1 MNCIE
6 IINTDFELLG
16 IITNFESLI
25 CVWNYYECGTF
36 ELTINKNKANTNKL
50 KKDNMLIVNKRD
62 DKILLIDKVVI
73 STEKNSKTMKVTGTC
88 IKGVTKRRIVATNG
102 YDRVSEDYAENIQKH
117 YLKNHLVESY
127 YDNIR
132 TTERDISWV
141 KIAPTQNRGIK
152 TVWQARLTN
161 LHDELKHIS
170 EDTGLGWY
178 GYLNRNEK
186 CIYFDSL
193 KGTDRTINQIENPNT
208 HEYLKGFTHE
218 QLQKYT
224 HEQLQGTIKHPYII
238 FSEKKKNLLEGKTTD
253 DNSNYKN
260 VGYVAGKGENE
271 DRLITVIGTAK
282 GFDRREVLID
292 LNNIEDID
300 ELNTEGQKKL
310 DTYKI
315 IQSIEGKVYQIPNME
330 WEKDFFLGDLV
341 TLESDGIYEDKR
353 IIQAKEI
360 YEILYTDETGKFK
373 ELWNEKDINILF
385 GQKVNPFI
393 TNVLLLLGYE
403 YHKEN
408 IKKYK
413 FDDEQIQIQ
422 KQRVRECLLNDIVN
436 KHYDGIRISQMLWG
450 TYFINGLLLENGRL
464 QFEPTNNSKIKIH
477 IPEGKKLIIDD
488 VKESLKNSKILLKKY
503 YNIENPKYICESWLL
518 SKEISIMLDEKSNI
532 KKFQELFEIQSS
544 KNGIND
550 VLNFVFNLKKC
561 DNYHQLPETTRL
573 QKSIKEFLINNGTIY
588 EGYGELKE

>member
-6 IINTDFELLG
+6 IINTNFELLG

-88 IKGVTKRRIVATNG
+88 IKGVTKRRIIATNG

-132 TTERDISWV
+132 TTERDIPWV

-193 KGTDRTINQIENPNT
+193 KGTDRTVNQIENPYI
-208 HEYLKGFTHE
+208 HEFLKGFTQE
-218 QLQKYT
+218 QLQEYT
-224 HEQLQGTIKHPYII
+224 HEQLQGTIKHPYVI
-238 FSEKKKNLLEGKTTD
+238 FSEKKKNLLEGTTTD

-271 DRLITVIGTAK
+271 DRLITVLGTAK

-300 ELNTEGQKKL
+300 ELNSEGQKKL

-353 IIQAKEI
+353 IIQAKEV
-360 YEILYTDETGKFK
+360 YERNNKTV
-373 ELWNEKDINILF
+373 ELGFGDKIPSLGEEIKRIITRPIN
-385 GQKVNPFI
+385 
-393 TNVLLLLGYE
+393 
-403 YHKEN
+403 
-408 IKKYK
+408 
-413 FDDEQIQIQ
+413 
-422 KQRVRECLLNDIVN
+422 
-436 KHYDGIRISQMLWG
+436 
-450 TYFINGLLLENGRL
+450 
-464 QFEPTNNSKIKIH
+464 
-477 IPEGKKLIIDD
+477 
-488 VKESLKNSKILLKKY
+488 
-503 YNIENPKYICESWLL
+503 
-518 SKEISIMLDEKSNI
+518 
-532 KKFQELFEIQSS
+532 
-544 KNGIND
+544 
-550 VLNFVFNLKKC
+550 
-561 DNYHQLPETTRL
+561 
-573 QKSIKEFLINNGTIY
+573 
-588 EGYGELKE
+588 

>member
-6 IINTDFELLG
+6 IINTNFELLG
-16 IITNFESLI
+16 IITNYESLI
-25 CVWNYYECGTF
+25 CIWNYYECGTF

-62 DKILLIDKVVI
+62 DKMLLIDKVVT
-73 STEKNSKTMKVTGTC
+73 STNKNSKTMKVSGTC
-88 IKGVTKRRIVATNG
+88 IKGITKRRIVATNG

-117 YLKNHLVESY
+117 YLKKHLVESY
-127 YDNIR
+127 YDTIR
-132 TTERDISWV
+132 TPERDISWI

-178 GYLNRNEK
+178 GYLSRTGK

-193 KGTDRTINQIENPNT
+193 KGTDRTINQVESPNT
-208 HEYLKGFTHE
+208 HSFLKDFTHK
-218 QLQKYT
+218 QLQAYT

-271 DRLITVIGTAK
+271 DRLITVLGTAT

-292 LNNIEDID
+292 LNNIEDPD
-300 ELNTEGQKKL
+300 ELNSEGQKKL

-360 YEILYTDETGKFK
+360 YERNNKTV
-373 ELWNEKDINILF
+373 ELGFGDKVPSLGEEIKRIITRPIN
-385 GQKVNPFI
+385 
-393 TNVLLLLGYE
+393 
-403 YHKEN
+403 
-408 IKKYK
+408 
-413 FDDEQIQIQ
+413 
-422 KQRVRECLLNDIVN
+422 
-436 KHYDGIRISQMLWG
+436 
-450 TYFINGLLLENGRL
+450 
-464 QFEPTNNSKIKIH
+464 
-477 IPEGKKLIIDD
+477 
-488 VKESLKNSKILLKKY
+488 
-503 YNIENPKYICESWLL
+503 
-518 SKEISIMLDEKSNI
+518 
-532 KKFQELFEIQSS
+532 
-544 KNGIND
+544 
-550 VLNFVFNLKKC
+550 
-561 DNYHQLPETTRL
+561 
-573 QKSIKEFLINNGTIY
+573 
-588 EGYGELKE
+588 

>member
-6 IINTDFELLG
+6 IINTKFELLG

-25 CVWNYYECGTF
+25 CIWNYYECGTF
-36 ELTINKNKANTNKL
+36 ELTINKNKINTDKL

-62 DKILLIDKVVI
+62 DKILLIDKVVV

-102 YDRVSEDYAENIQKH
+102 YDRISENYAENVQKH
-117 YLKNHLVESY
+117 YLKKHLVESY

-132 TTERDISWV
+132 TPERDISWI

-178 GYLNRNEK
+178 GYLNRKEK

-193 KGTDRTINQIENPNT
+193 EGTDRTVNQIENPMV
-208 HEYLKGFTHE
+208 HEYLKGFTQE

-224 HEQLQGTIKHPYII
+224 HKQLEGTIKHPYII

-271 DRLITVIGTAK
+271 DRLITVLGTAK

-300 ELNTEGQKKL
+300 ELKTEGQKKL
-310 DTYKI
+310 DTYKT

-341 TLESDGIYEDKR
+341 TLESNGLYEDKR

-360 YEILYTDETGKFK
+360 YERNNKTV
-373 ELWNEKDINILF
+373 ELGFGDKVPTLGEEIKRIVTRPIN
-385 GQKVNPFI
+385 
-393 TNVLLLLGYE
+393 
-403 YHKEN
+403 
-408 IKKYK
+408 
-413 FDDEQIQIQ
+413 
-422 KQRVRECLLNDIVN
+422 
-436 KHYDGIRISQMLWG
+436 
-450 TYFINGLLLENGRL
+450 
-464 QFEPTNNSKIKIH
+464 
-477 IPEGKKLIIDD
+477 
-488 VKESLKNSKILLKKY
+488 
-503 YNIENPKYICESWLL
+503 
-518 SKEISIMLDEKSNI
+518 
-532 KKFQELFEIQSS
+532 
-544 KNGIND
+544 
-550 VLNFVFNLKKC
+550 
-561 DNYHQLPETTRL
+561 
-573 QKSIKEFLINNGTIY
+573 
-588 EGYGELKE
+588 

>member
-6 IINTDFELLG
+6 IINTNFELLG

-88 IKGVTKRRIVATNG
+88 IKGVTKRRIIATNG

-132 TTERDISWV
+132 TTERDIPWV

-170 EDTGLGWY
+170 EDTGLGWN
-178 GYLNRNEK
+178 GYLSRTEK

-193 KGTDRTINQIENPNT
+193 KGTDRTINQIENPYI
-208 HEYLKGFTHE
+208 HEFLKGFTQE
-218 QLQKYT
+218 QLQDYT

-271 DRLITVIGTAK
+271 DRLITVLGSAT

-315 IQSIEGKVYQIPNME
+315 IQSIEGKIYQIPNME

-360 YEILYTDETGKFK
+360 YERNNKTV
-373 ELWNEKDINILF
+373 ELGFGDKIPSLGEEIKRIITRPIN
-385 GQKVNPFI
+385 
-393 TNVLLLLGYE
+393 
-403 YHKEN
+403 
-408 IKKYK
+408 
-413 FDDEQIQIQ
+413 
-422 KQRVRECLLNDIVN
+422 
-436 KHYDGIRISQMLWG
+436 
-450 TYFINGLLLENGRL
+450 
-464 QFEPTNNSKIKIH
+464 
-477 IPEGKKLIIDD
+477 
-488 VKESLKNSKILLKKY
+488 
-503 YNIENPKYICESWLL
+503 
-518 SKEISIMLDEKSNI
+518 
-532 KKFQELFEIQSS
+532 
-544 KNGIND
+544 
-550 VLNFVFNLKKC
+550 
-561 DNYHQLPETTRL
+561 
-573 QKSIKEFLINNGTIY
+573 
-588 EGYGELKE
+588 

>member
-6 IINTDFELLG
+6 IINTNFELLG
-16 IITNFESLI
+16 IIANFESLI

-88 IKGVTKRRIVATNG
+88 IKGVTKRRIIATNG

-132 TTERDISWV
+132 TTERDIPWV

-193 KGTDRTINQIENPNT
+193 KGTDRTVNQIENPYI
-208 HEYLKGFTHE
+208 HEFLKGFTQE
-218 QLQKYT
+218 QLQDYT
-224 HEQLQGTIKHPYII
+224 HEQLQGTIKHPYVI
-238 FSEKKKNLLEGKTTD
+238 FSEKKKNLLEGTTTD

-271 DRLITVIGTAK
+271 DRLITVLGTAK

-300 ELNTEGQKKL
+300 ELNSEGQKKL

-353 IIQAKEI
+353 IIQAKEL
-360 YEILYTDETGKFK
+360 YERNNKK
-373 ELWNEKDINILF
+373 VELGFGDKIPSLGEEIKRIITRPIN
-385 GQKVNPFI
+385 
-393 TNVLLLLGYE
+393 
-403 YHKEN
+403 
-408 IKKYK
+408 
-413 FDDEQIQIQ
+413 
-422 KQRVRECLLNDIVN
+422 
-436 KHYDGIRISQMLWG
+436 
-450 TYFINGLLLENGRL
+450 
-464 QFEPTNNSKIKIH
+464 
-477 IPEGKKLIIDD
+477 
-488 VKESLKNSKILLKKY
+488 
-503 YNIENPKYICESWLL
+503 
-518 SKEISIMLDEKSNI
+518 
-532 KKFQELFEIQSS
+532 
-544 KNGIND
+544 
-550 VLNFVFNLKKC
+550 
-561 DNYHQLPETTRL
+561 
-573 QKSIKEFLINNGTIY
+573 
-588 EGYGELKE
+588 

>member
-6 IINTDFELLG
+6 IINTNFELLG

-62 DKILLIDKVVI
+62 DKILLIDKVVT
-73 STEKNSKTMKVTGTC
+73 STDKNSKTMKVTGTC
-88 IKGVTKRRIVATNG
+88 IKGVTKRRIIATNG

-132 TTERDISWV
+132 TTERDIPWV

-193 KGTDRTINQIENPNT
+193 KGTDRTVNQIENPYI
-208 HEYLKGFTHE
+208 HEFLKGFTQE
-218 QLQKYT
+218 QLQDYT
-224 HEQLQGTIKHPYII
+224 HEQLQGTIKHPYVI
-238 FSEKKKNLLEGKTTD
+238 FSEKKKNLLEGTTTD

-271 DRLITVIGTAK
+271 DRLITVLGTAK

-300 ELNTEGQKKL
+300 ELNSEGQKKL

-315 IQSIEGKVYQIPNME
+315 IQSIEGKIYQIPNME

-360 YEILYTDETGKFK
+360 YERNNKTV
-373 ELWNEKDINILF
+373 ELGFGDKIPSLGEEIKRIITRPIN
-385 GQKVNPFI
+385 
-393 TNVLLLLGYE
+393 
-403 YHKEN
+403 
-408 IKKYK
+408 
-413 FDDEQIQIQ
+413 
-422 KQRVRECLLNDIVN
+422 
-436 KHYDGIRISQMLWG
+436 
-450 TYFINGLLLENGRL
+450 
-464 QFEPTNNSKIKIH
+464 
-477 IPEGKKLIIDD
+477 
-488 VKESLKNSKILLKKY
+488 
-503 YNIENPKYICESWLL
+503 
-518 SKEISIMLDEKSNI
+518 
-532 KKFQELFEIQSS
+532 
-544 KNGIND
+544 
-550 VLNFVFNLKKC
+550 
-561 DNYHQLPETTRL
+561 
-573 QKSIKEFLINNGTIY
+573 
-588 EGYGELKE
+588 

>member
-6 IINTDFELLG
+6 IINTKFELLG

-25 CVWNYYECGTF
+25 CIWNYYECGTF
-36 ELTINKNKANTNKL
+36 ELTINKNKINTDKL

-62 DKILLIDKVVI
+62 DKILLIDKVVV

-102 YDRVSEDYAENIQKH
+102 YDRISENYAENVQKH
-117 YLKNHLVESY
+117 YLKKHLVESY

-132 TTERDISWV
+132 TPERDISWI

-178 GYLNRNEK
+178 GYLNRREK

-193 KGTDRTINQIENPNT
+193 EGTDRTVNQIENPMV
-208 HEYLKGFTHE
+208 HEYLKGFTQE

-224 HEQLQGTIKHPYII
+224 HKQLEGTIKHPYII

-271 DRLITVIGTAK
+271 DRLITVLGTAK

-300 ELNTEGQKKL
+300 ELKTEGQKKL
-310 DTYKI
+310 DTYKT

-341 TLESDGIYEDKR
+341 TLESNGLYEDKR

-360 YEILYTDETGKFK
+360 YERNNKTV
-373 ELWNEKDINILF
+373 ELGFGDKVPTLGEEIKRIVTRPIN
-385 GQKVNPFI
+385 
-393 TNVLLLLGYE
+393 
-403 YHKEN
+403 
-408 IKKYK
+408 
-413 FDDEQIQIQ
+413 
-422 KQRVRECLLNDIVN
+422 
-436 KHYDGIRISQMLWG
+436 
-450 TYFINGLLLENGRL
+450 
-464 QFEPTNNSKIKIH
+464 
-477 IPEGKKLIIDD
+477 
-488 VKESLKNSKILLKKY
+488 
-503 YNIENPKYICESWLL
+503 
-518 SKEISIMLDEKSNI
+518 
-532 KKFQELFEIQSS
+532 
-544 KNGIND
+544 
-550 VLNFVFNLKKC
+550 
-561 DNYHQLPETTRL
+561 
-573 QKSIKEFLINNGTIY
+573 
-588 EGYGELKE
+588 

>member
-260 VGYVAGKGENE
+260 VGYVAGKGEN
-271 DRLITVIGTAK
+271 VIGTAK

-341 TLESDGIYEDKR
+341 TLESDGIYD
-353 IIQAKEI
+353 
-360 YEILYTDETGKFK
+360 
-373 ELWNEKDINILF
+373 
-385 GQKVNPFI
+385 
-393 TNVLLLLGYE
+393 
-403 YHKEN
+403 
-408 IKKYK
+408 
-413 FDDEQIQIQ
+413 
-422 KQRVRECLLNDIVN
+422 
-436 KHYDGIRISQMLWG
+436 
-450 TYFINGLLLENGRL
+450 
-464 QFEPTNNSKIKIH
+464 
-477 IPEGKKLIIDD
+477 
-488 VKESLKNSKILLKKY
+488 
-503 YNIENPKYICESWLL
+503 
-518 SKEISIMLDEKSNI
+518 
-532 KKFQELFEIQSS
+532 SS
-544 KNGIND
+544 KRNI
-550 VLNFVFNLKKC
+550 
-561 DNYHQLPETTRL
+561 
-573 QKSIKEFLINNGTIY
+573 
-588 EGYGELKE
+588 

>member
-6 IINTDFELLG
+6 IINTNFELLG

-88 IKGVTKRRIVATNG
+88 IKGVTKRRIIATNG
-102 YDRVSEDYAENIQKH
+102 YDRASEDYAENIQKH

-132 TTERDISWV
+132 TTERDIPWV

-193 KGTDRTINQIENPNT
+193 KGTDRTVNQIENPYI
-208 HEYLKGFTHE
+208 HEFLKGFTQE
-218 QLQKYT
+218 QLQDYT
-224 HEQLQGTIKHPYII
+224 HEQLQGTIKHPYVI
-238 FSEKKKNLLEGKTTD
+238 FSEKKKNLLEGTTTD

-271 DRLITVIGTAK
+271 DRLITVLGTAK

-300 ELNTEGQKKL
+300 ELNSEGQKKL

-353 IIQAKEI
+353 IIQAKEV
-360 YEILYTDETGKFK
+360 YERNNKTV
-373 ELWNEKDINILF
+373 ELGFGDKIPSLGEEIKRIITRPIN
-385 GQKVNPFI
+385 
-393 TNVLLLLGYE
+393 
-403 YHKEN
+403 
-408 IKKYK
+408 
-413 FDDEQIQIQ
+413 
-422 KQRVRECLLNDIVN
+422 
-436 KHYDGIRISQMLWG
+436 
-450 TYFINGLLLENGRL
+450 
-464 QFEPTNNSKIKIH
+464 
-477 IPEGKKLIIDD
+477 
-488 VKESLKNSKILLKKY
+488 
-503 YNIENPKYICESWLL
+503 
-518 SKEISIMLDEKSNI
+518 
-532 KKFQELFEIQSS
+532 
-544 KNGIND
+544 
-550 VLNFVFNLKKC
+550 
-561 DNYHQLPETTRL
+561 
-573 QKSIKEFLINNGTIY
+573 
-588 EGYGELKE
+588 

>member
-6 IINTDFELLG
+6 IINTNFELLG
-16 IITNFESLI
+16 IIANFESLI

-88 IKGVTKRRIVATNG
+88 IKGVTKRRIIATNG

-132 TTERDISWV
+132 TTERDIPWV

-193 KGTDRTINQIENPNT
+193 KGTDRTVNQIENPYI
-208 HEYLKGFTHE
+208 HEFLKGFTQE
-218 QLQKYT
+218 QLQDYT
-224 HEQLQGTIKHPYII
+224 HEQLQGTIKHPYVI
-238 FSEKKKNLLEGKTTD
+238 FSEKKKNLLEGTTTD

-271 DRLITVIGTAK
+271 DRLITVLGTAK

-292 LNNIEDID
+292 LNNIDYID
-300 ELNTEGQKKL
+300 ELNSEGQKKL

-353 IIQAKEI
+353 IIQAKEL
-360 YEILYTDETGKFK
+360 YERNNKTV
-373 ELWNEKDINILF
+373 ELGFGDKIPSLGEEIKRIITRPIN
-385 GQKVNPFI
+385 
-393 TNVLLLLGYE
+393 
-403 YHKEN
+403 
-408 IKKYK
+408 
-413 FDDEQIQIQ
+413 
-422 KQRVRECLLNDIVN
+422 
-436 KHYDGIRISQMLWG
+436 
-450 TYFINGLLLENGRL
+450 
-464 QFEPTNNSKIKIH
+464 
-477 IPEGKKLIIDD
+477 
-488 VKESLKNSKILLKKY
+488 
-503 YNIENPKYICESWLL
+503 
-518 SKEISIMLDEKSNI
+518 
-532 KKFQELFEIQSS
+532 
-544 KNGIND
+544 
-550 VLNFVFNLKKC
+550 
-561 DNYHQLPETTRL
+561 
-573 QKSIKEFLINNGTIY
+573 
-588 EGYGELKE
+588 

>member
-6 IINTDFELLG
+6 IINTNFELLG

-88 IKGVTKRRIVATNG
+88 IKGVTKRRIIATNG

-132 TTERDISWV
+132 TTERDIPWV
-141 KIAPTQNRGIK
+141 KIAQTQNRGIK

-193 KGTDRTINQIENPNT
+193 KGTDRTVNQVENPNT
-208 HEYLKGFTHE
+208 HEFLKKFTHE
-218 QLQKYT
+218 QLQAYT

-271 DRLITVIGTAK
+271 DRLITVLGTAT
-282 GFDRREVLID
+282 GFDRREILID
-292 LNNIEDID
+292 LNNIDDPD
-300 ELNTEGQKKL
+300 ELKTEGQKKL
-310 DTYKI
+310 DEYKI
-315 IQSIEGKVYQIPNME
+315 VKSIEGKVYQMPNME

-360 YEILYTDETGKFK
+360 YERNNKTV
-373 ELWNEKDINILF
+373 ELGFGDKVPSLGEEIKRIITRPIN
-385 GQKVNPFI
+385 
-393 TNVLLLLGYE
+393 
-403 YHKEN
+403 
-408 IKKYK
+408 
-413 FDDEQIQIQ
+413 
-422 KQRVRECLLNDIVN
+422 
-436 KHYDGIRISQMLWG
+436 
-450 TYFINGLLLENGRL
+450 
-464 QFEPTNNSKIKIH
+464 
-477 IPEGKKLIIDD
+477 
-488 VKESLKNSKILLKKY
+488 
-503 YNIENPKYICESWLL
+503 
-518 SKEISIMLDEKSNI
+518 
-532 KKFQELFEIQSS
+532 
-544 KNGIND
+544 
-550 VLNFVFNLKKC
+550 
-561 DNYHQLPETTRL
+561 
-573 QKSIKEFLINNGTIY
+573 
-588 EGYGELKE
+588 

>member
-6 IINTDFELLG
+6 IINTNFELLG

-36 ELTINKNKANTNKL
+36 ELTINKNKANTSKL

-62 DKILLIDKVVI
+62 DKILLIDKIVI
-73 STEKNSKTMKVTGTC
+73 STEKNSKTMKITGTC
-88 IKGVTKRRIVATNG
+88 IKGITKRRIVATNG

-127 YDNIR
+127 YDDIR
-132 TTERDISWV
+132 TPERDISWV

-161 LHDELKHIS
+161 LHDEEKHIS

-178 GYLNRNEK
+178 GYLSRTEK

-193 KGTDRTINQIENPNT
+193 RGTDRTVNQIENPTT
-208 HEYLKGFTHE
+208 HEFLKDFTHE
-218 QLQKYT
+218 QLQDYT

-271 DRLITVIGTAK
+271 DRLITVLGTAT

-292 LNNIEDID
+292 LNNIEDVD
-300 ELNTEGQKKL
+300 ELKTEGQKKL
-310 DTYKI
+310 ETYKI

-341 TLESDGIYEDKR
+341 TLESDGKYEDKR

-360 YEILYTDETGKFK
+360 YERNNKTV
-373 ELWNEKDINILF
+373 ELGFGDKVPSLGEEIKRIITRPIN
-385 GQKVNPFI
+385 
-393 TNVLLLLGYE
+393 
-403 YHKEN
+403 
-408 IKKYK
+408 
-413 FDDEQIQIQ
+413 
-422 KQRVRECLLNDIVN
+422 
-436 KHYDGIRISQMLWG
+436 
-450 TYFINGLLLENGRL
+450 
-464 QFEPTNNSKIKIH
+464 
-477 IPEGKKLIIDD
+477 
-488 VKESLKNSKILLKKY
+488 
-503 YNIENPKYICESWLL
+503 
-518 SKEISIMLDEKSNI
+518 
-532 KKFQELFEIQSS
+532 
-544 KNGIND
+544 
-550 VLNFVFNLKKC
+550 
-561 DNYHQLPETTRL
+561 
-573 QKSIKEFLINNGTIY
+573 
-588 EGYGELKE
+588 